1 MYGCV
6 ALPKTPF
13 EDLSWALQLC
23 LLRGLQLLGSKTE
36 DGQRPTHGGGN
47 PQKKNSEPFVHSKT
61 ETAIVLRK

>member
-47 PQKKNSEPFVHSKT
+47 PQKKTPSHSF
-61 ETAIVLRK
+61 TAKLKLL